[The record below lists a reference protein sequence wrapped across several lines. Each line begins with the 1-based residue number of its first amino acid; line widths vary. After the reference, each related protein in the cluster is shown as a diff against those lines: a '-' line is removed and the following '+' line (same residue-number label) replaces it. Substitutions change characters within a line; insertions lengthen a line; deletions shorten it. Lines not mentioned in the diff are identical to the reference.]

1 MSGWKLSKA
10 NISLLVALVLALGG
24 SMTACGGGG
33 EEQSLINSFFR
44 ASRFNDRATL
54 GGVSMVAFN
63 PDTDGTIG
71 SFDIESI
78 TEEQRRPLRM
88 RELAAAL
95 VQAQQDQ
102 RTFAAEMKAYQ
113 DENLDVITRVIEAE
127 RADEDVRSRDQD
139 VQEAWTKWREDS
151 QGHSRAVAAAEN
163 DLAAESSVA
172 AVSAYDPNNPIDVQS
187 LEGELL
193 TKEVTISAAVE
204 LGGSEEDRTLVITL
218 QRVELNVADG
228 MIEGRWIITAIDS

>member
-1 MSGWKLSKA
+1 MVGQNLSRA
-10 NISLLVALVLALGG
+10 NMSLLIALILTTGG

-63 PDTDGTIG
+63 PEEDGTIG

-78 TEEQRRPLRM
+78 SEEQRRPLRM
-88 RELAAAL
+88 REMAAAL
-95 VQAQQDQ
+95 AQAQQDQ
-102 RTFAAEMKAYQ
+102 RAFAAEMKAYQ
-113 DENLDVITRVIEAE
+113 DENLDAIARVIEAE
-127 RADEDVRSRDQD
+127 RADENIRSRDRD

-151 QGHSRAVAAAEN
+151 QGHSRAVADADN
-163 DLAAESSVA
+163 NLSAESSVA
-172 AVSAYDPNNPIDVQS
+172 QVSAYDPNSPIDVRS

-193 TKEVTISAAVE
+193 TKEVTISASVE
-204 LGGSEEDRTLVITL
+204 QGDSEADRTLVITL
-218 QRVELNVADG
+218 QRVDLNAADRL
-228 MIEGRWIITAIDS
+228 IEGRWIITSIDS